1 MFKAVKRFSEWLYKK
16 AWPDM
21 SILPSKRLT
30 ELSLIELKY
39 QELTDPSNVN
49 PWQVVTTKLTERT
62 LKAVRQYT
70 AEEYETYK
78 HNPRLME
85 FVKEDLIRSFL
96 PEISKRVEIRT
107 DYNPC
112 YKTARIEGRL
122 TFWEEIK

>member
-1 MFKAVKRFSEWLYKK
+1 MFKAVKRFAAWLYKK

-21 SILPSKRLT
+21 SILPQDRLT
-30 ELSLIELKY
+30 ELSIIELKY
-39 QELTDPSNVN
+39 QELTDPINKWSQSVSRPLNRRELN
-49 PWQVVTTKLTERT
+49 
-62 LKAVRQYT
+62 AIRQFS

-78 HNPRLME
+78 HNPSFME

>member
-1 MFKAVKRFSEWLYKK
+1 MFKAVKRFSERFYRWVNPDRYTIDGERLKALYRAEEFYNNVMETALAPAKT
-16 AWPDM
+16 PQ
-21 SILPSKRLT
+21 ISKRV
-30 ELSLIELKY
+30 LS
-39 QELTDPSNVN
+39 
-49 PWQVVTTKLTERT
+49 
-62 LKAVRQYT
+62 AVRHYT

-78 HNPRLME
+78 HNPSFME

-112 YKTARIEGRL
+112 YKTARIEGRF

>member
-1 MFKAVKRFSEWLYKK
+1 MFKAVKRFTEWLYEKT
-16 AWPDM
+16 WPDYM
-21 SILPSKRLT
+21 TCSKTAFCSIQDRAY
-30 ELSLIELKY
+30 KY
-39 QELTDPSNVN
+39 DKLTDPSNNWSLKVR
-49 PWQVVTTKLTERT
+49 ERG
-62 LKAVRQYT
+62 LEKQMLCAVRLFSS
-70 AEEYETYK
+70 EEYETYK
-78 HNPRLME
+78 HNPSFME

>member
-1 MFKAVKRFSEWLYKK
+1 MFKAVKRFAEWLYKK
-16 AWPDM
+16 TWPNWVVCPEETYKNILERAW
-21 SILPSKRLT
+21 
-30 ELSLIELKY
+30 KY
-39 QELTDPSNVN
+39 DKLTDPTSN
-49 PWQVVTTKLTERT
+49 PFPRAQETRLTERT
-62 LKAVRQYT
+62 LNAVRLFSS
-70 AEEYETYK
+70 EEYETYK
-78 HNPRLME
+78 HNPSFME